1 MARDDSN
8 GGSESVESDR
18 ALVVLDMTL
27 DRFRGDRVVPGA
39 ASIVRFVQGELRY
52 FRERG
57 RRVFFANDDVAAM
70 VIQELTPRSDEIVLR
85 KPAPSAFF
93 RTDLEQHLARA
104 RVRRLTLVGLETHTA
119 VLLTA
124 ADALSRG
131 FDIVVPDPCI
141 AARDAATHD
150 AALRILREQWPA
162 AWAEGRPVEPSRPR
176 AVLPP

>member
-1 MARDDSN
+1 MLYYPFVDGDGGLQATTNTLTNRYDGDGCHIMLVSQGIGIATTGQTTIVYVDSDGN
-8 GGSESVESDR
+8 TVTVSDIQTKH
-18 ALVVLDMTL
+18 D
-27 DRFRGDRVVPGA
+27 VPAG
-39 ASIVRFVQGELRY
+39 
-52 FRERG
+52 
-57 RRVFFANDDVAAM
+57 
-70 VIQELTPRSDEIVLR
+70 T
-85 KPAPSAFF
+85 
-93 RTDLEQHLARA
+93 
-104 RVRRLTLVGLETHTA
+104 
-119 VLLTA
+119 LLTA